1 MRILAMA
8 FSVAVCA
15 MGAVSAASAQSE
27 RTEAAEQGRGFLE
40 LAGDFGFQFGEQEY
54 VPTGVPGESEHP
66 LTSGLGFNAT
76 GGIRLTGGLDLVL
89 DYVYGSA
96 ESRDGQ
102 VTGILTSV
110 LGSIDYHAITTG
122 VRTGRVLGPGRI
134 YGELAI
140 GVILPFD
147 TRLEYEY
154 GQVMNQMGISGE
166 GVRVEHYNLG
176 VGAHGEAGYQLA
188 LGYGVYL
195 GTALRIQGFQ
205 SNNDGESTEY
215 DNFVVDFTAPQ
226 AMTMEVNHGTD
237 GAATPS
243 TYAVQDLRL
252 HIDLGYRF

>member
-8 FSVAVCA
+8 VSVAMCVT
-15 MGAVSAASAQSE
+15 GAVSAASAQSE
-27 RTEAAEQGRGFLE
+27 RTKATEQGRGFLE
-40 LAGDFGFQFGEQEY
+40 VAGDFGFQFGEQEY
-54 VPTGVPGESEHP
+54 VPAGVPGESEHP
-66 LTSGLGFNAT
+66 LTSGLGFNVT

-96 ESRDGQ
+96 ESRVGQ

-110 LGSIDYHAITTG
+110 QGSIDYHAITTG

-134 YGELAI
+134 YGELAV

-147 TRLEYEY
+147 TRLEYQY

-166 GVRVEHYNLG
+166 GNRVEHYNLG

-215 DNFVVDFTAPQ
+215 DNFVLDFTAPQ
-226 AMTMEVNHGTD
+226 AMTMEVDHGTD

-243 TYAVQDLRL
+243 TYGVQDLRL